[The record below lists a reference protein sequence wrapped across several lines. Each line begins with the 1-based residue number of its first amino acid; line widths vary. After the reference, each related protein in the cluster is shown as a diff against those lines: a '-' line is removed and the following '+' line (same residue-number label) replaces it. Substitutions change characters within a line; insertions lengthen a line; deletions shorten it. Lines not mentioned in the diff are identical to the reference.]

1 MMLWIISLPA
11 SGRLTETALIA
22 RPSGLGVSGVE
33 YITLDDAGSRE
44 FTVLRPRQRRRRL
57 LATAG
62 VVLGFVVLFFGGGY
76 ALWQRHLDP
85 VSARATLTR
94 ELSTYALE
102 PGETLRASAFL
113 YWRSPLSYFRS
124 THAVLAATDR
134 RLLLLTLTPPD
145 PLTREMETSLPTIRD
160 LPKDTTVRLDTG
172 RVMFGLSRGIT
183 LRAKD
188 MRERWAARDEQ
199 WPAVR
204 TVVADLLTVQRAM
217 REDADAIALA
227 RLAAVERAR
236 QPIWHVV
243 NRGEA
248 LGSIATRYGTTPER
262 LRGLNAME
270 SDRIRA
276 GDSLLIKPRT

>member
-1 MMLWIISLPA
+1 M
-11 SGRLTETALIA
+11 IA
-22 RPSGLGVSGVE
+22 APSGLEVSNVE
-33 YITLDDAGSRE
+33 YITLDEGRSSE
-44 FTVLRPRQRRRRL
+44 FTVIRPRRRRRRL
-57 LATAG
+57 LATVGAL
-62 VVLGFVVLFFGGGY
+62 LGFVVLFFGGGY

-85 VSARATLTR
+85 VSARATLAR

-134 RLLLLTLTPPD
+134 RLLLLTLMPPD
-145 PLTREMETSLPTIRD
+145 PLTRETETSLPTIRD
-160 LPKDTTVRLDTG
+160 LPKDTTVRVDTG
-172 RVMFGLSRGIT
+172 SVMFGLSRGIT
-183 LRAKD
+183 LRAHD

-199 WPAVR
+199 WPALR
-204 TVVADLLTVQRAM
+204 TVVRELFTVQRMM
-217 REDADAIALA
+217 REDADAVALA
-227 RLAAVERAR
+227 RLAALERAR

-248 LGSIATRYGTTPER
+248 LGSIATRYGTTSDR
-262 LRGLNAME
+262 LRQLNAMAN
-270 SDRIRA
+270 DRIRA

>member
-1 MMLWIISLPA
+1 M
-11 SGRLTETALIA
+11 TE
-22 RPSGLGVSGVE
+22 VE
-33 YITLDDAGSRE
+33 YVTLDGFPRDE
-44 FTVLRPRQRRRRL
+44 VFTSSRRRRRSRFL
-57 LATAG
+57 TVVG
-62 VVLGFVVLFFGGGY
+62 VLLGFVLLFFGGGY

-85 VSARATLTR
+85 ELARSTLTS
-94 ELSTYALE
+94 ELSTYALD
-102 PGETLRASAFL
+102 PGEEIRASAFL

-145 PLTREMETSLPTIRD
+145 PLTREAEATLPTIRD
-160 LPKDTTVRLDTG
+160 LPKDTTVRIDTG
-172 RVMFGLSRGIT
+172 RVLFGFSSGVTI
-183 LRAKD
+183 RARD
-188 MRERWAARDEQ
+188 VRERWAARPNQ
-199 WPAVR
+199 WSSVQAVI
-204 TVVADLLTVQRAM
+204 ADLSAVQRGM
-217 REDADAIALA
+217 REDGEAIRLA

-243 NRGEA
+243 RRGEA

-262 LRGLNAME
+262 LRALNSMS

>member
-1 MMLWIISLPA
+1 
-11 SGRLTETALIA
+11 
-22 RPSGLGVSGVE
+22 VSNVE
-33 YITLDDAGSRE
+33 YITLDDGRAGD
-44 FTVLRPRQRRRRL
+44 FTVIRPRRRRRRV
-57 LATAG
+57 LATVG
-62 VVLGFVVLFFGGGY
+62 VFTAFVLLFFGGGY

-85 VSARATLTR
+85 VSAQATLTR
-94 ELSTYALE
+94 ELSTYALD

-145 PLTREMETSLPTIRD
+145 PLTREVETPFPTIRD
-160 LPKDTTVRLDTG
+160 LPKDTTVRVDTG
-172 RVMFGLSRGIT
+172 RVMFGTSQGIT
-183 LRAKD
+183 LTARD
-188 MRERWAARDEQ
+188 VRERWAARDDQ
-199 WPAVR
+199 WPQLRA
-204 TVVADLLTVQRAM
+204 VVADLATVQRMM
-217 REDADAIALA
+217 REDADAIALG

-248 LGSIATRYGTTPER
+248 LGSIAERYGTTSER
-262 LRGLNAME
+262 LRQLNAMA

>member
-1 MMLWIISLPA
+1 MN
-11 SGRLTETALIA
+11 E
-22 RPSGLGVSGVE
+22 VE
-33 YITLDDAGSRE
+33 YVTLDDAGSSE
-44 FTVLRPRQRRRRL
+44 FMVVRPRRRRSRVL
-57 LATAG
+57 TAVG
-62 VVLGFVVLFFGGGY
+62 VLIGFVVLFFGSGY

-85 VSARATLTR
+85 VTARSTLAR

-102 PGETLRASAFL
+102 PGETVRASAFL

-124 THAVLAATDR
+124 THAILAATDR

-145 PLTREMETSLPTIRD
+145 PLTREAETSLPSIRD
-160 LPKDTTVRLDTG
+160 LPKDTTVQLDTG

-183 LRAKD
+183 VRARD
-188 MRERWAARDEQ
+188 VRERWAAREEQ
-199 WPAVR
+199 WPQVRAV
-204 TVVADLLTVQRAM
+204 TADLSMVQRAM
-217 REDADAIALA
+217 REDGEAIRLA

-243 NRGEA
+243 HRGEA

-262 LRGLNAME
+262 LRELNAMS

>member
-1 MMLWIISLPA
+1 VQ
-11 SGRLTETALIA
+11 A
-22 RPSGLGVSGVE
+22 RPRGLEVSNVE
-33 YITLDDAGSRE
+33 YLNLDDTRPTA
-44 FTVLRPRQRRRRL
+44 FTVIRPRRRRSRVV
-57 LATAG
+57 ATLG
-62 VVLGFVVLFFGGGY
+62 VLLGFVLLFFGGGY

-85 VSARATLTR
+85 VSARATLAR

-124 THAVLAATDR
+124 THALLAATDR

-145 PLTREMETSLPTIRD
+145 PLTREAETALPSIRD
-160 LPKDTTVRLDTG
+160 IAKDTTVRLDTS
-172 RVMFGLSRGIT
+172 RVMLGRARGIT
-183 LRAKD
+183 IRARD
-188 MRERWAARDEQ
+188 VRERWAARDEQ

-204 TVVADLLTVQRAM
+204 AVIADLSRVQRVM
-217 REDADAIALA
+217 REDAAAIAMA

-243 NRGEA
+243 RRGEA
-248 LGSIATRYGTTPER
+248 LGSIATQYGTTPER
-262 LRGLNAME
+262 LRDLNTM
-270 SDRIRA
+270 STDRIRA

>member
-1 MMLWIISLPA
+1 MVALERH
-11 SGRLTETALIA
+11 RLD
-22 RPSGLGVSGVE
+22 VSGVE
-33 YITLDDAGSRE
+33 YLNLDDTRPSE
-44 FTVLRPRQRRRRL
+44 FGVFRPRRRRSRVV
-57 LATAG
+57 ATVGAIAG
-62 VVLGFVVLFFGGGY
+62 FIVLFFGGGY

-85 VSARATLTR
+85 ATAQATLAR

-102 PGETLRASAFL
+102 PGETVRARAFL
-113 YWRSPLSYFRS
+113 YRRSPLSYFRS

-172 RVMFGLSRGIT
+172 RVMFGLSPGIT
-183 LRAKD
+183 LTARD
-188 MRERWAARDEQ
+188 LRDRWAARDEQ
-199 WPAVR
+199 WPQLRAVI
-204 TVVADLLTVQRAM
+204 ADLSTVQRVM
-217 REDADAIALA
+217 REDREAIALA

-243 NRGEA
+243 RRGEA
-248 LGSIATRYGTTPER
+248 LGSIAERYGITPER
-262 LRGLNAME
+262 LRGLNAMPN
-270 SDRIRA
+270 DRIRA

>member
-1 MMLWIISLPA
+1 M
-11 SGRLTETALIA
+11 IA
-22 RPSGLGVSGVE
+22 GPSGLEVHGVE
-33 YITLDDAGSRE
+33 YLTLDDARAGA
-44 FTVLRPRQRRRRL
+44 FTVLRPRRRRRRV

-62 VVLGFVVLFFGGGY
+62 VLLGFVVLFFGGGY
-76 ALWQRHLDP
+76 TLWQRHLDP
-85 VSARATLTR
+85 VAARATLTR

-102 PGETLRASAFL
+102 PGERLRASAFL

-145 PLTREMETSLPTIRD
+145 PLTRETETSLPTIRD
-160 LPKDTTVRLDTG
+160 LPKDTTVRADTG

-183 LRAKD
+183 LRTED

-199 WPAVR
+199 WPALLA
-204 TVVADLLTVQRAM
+204 VVADLVSVQRVM
-217 REDADAIALA
+217 REDSDAIALA
-227 RLAAVERAR
+227 RLAALERAR

-243 NRGEA
+243 HRGEA

-262 LRGLNAME
+262 LRQLNAMA

>member
-1 MMLWIISLPA
+1 M
-11 SGRLTETALIA
+11 IA
-22 RPSGLGVSGVE
+22 GPSGIEVREVE
-33 YITLDDAGSRE
+33 YITLDDAKSGE
-44 FTVLRPRQRRRRL
+44 FTVIRSRRRRPRV

-62 VVLGFVVLFFGGGY
+62 VVLGFVILFFAGGY
-76 ALWQRHLDP
+76 ALWQGHLDP
-85 VSARATLTR
+85 GSARATLTR

-102 PGETLRASAFL
+102 PGETLRASAYL

-145 PLTREMETSLPTIRD
+145 PLTREMETTLPTIRD
-160 LPKDTTVRLDTG
+160 LPKDTTVHVDTG
-172 RVMFGLSRGIT
+172 RVMLGLSRGIT
-183 LRAKD
+183 LRAQD
-188 MRERWAARDEQ
+188 VREGWAAREDQ
-199 WPAVR
+199 WPSVQA
-204 TVVADLLTVQRAM
+204 VVADLSTVQRVM
-217 REDADAIALA
+217 REDAEAIALA

-262 LRGLNAME
+262 LRQLNAMG

>member
-1 MMLWIISLPA
+1 MN
-11 SGRLTETALIA
+11 A
-22 RPSGLGVSGVE
+22 RPSGLGVSDVE

-44 FTVLRPRQRRRRL
+44 FTVVRPRQRRRRL

-62 VVLGFVVLFFGGGY
+62 VLLGFVVLFFGGGY
-76 ALWQRHLDP
+76 AVWQRHLDP

-102 PGETLRASAFL
+102 PGETLRAGAFL

-145 PLTREMETSLPTIRD
+145 PLTRETETSLPTIRD

-172 RVMFGLSRGIT
+172 RVMLGLSRGIT

-204 TVVADLLTVQRAM
+204 AVVSDLLTVQRAM

-227 RLAAVERAR
+227 RLAAAERAR

-243 NRGEA
+243 SRGEA

-262 LRGLNAME
+262 LRELNAME

>member
-1 MMLWIISLPA
+1 MNAGSQ
-11 SGRLTETALIA
+11 E
-22 RPSGLGVSGVE
+22 VSNVE
-33 YITLDDAGSRE
+33 YITLDDGRAGD
-44 FTVLRPRQRRRRL
+44 FAVIRPRRRRRRV
-57 LATAG
+57 LATVG
-62 VVLGFVVLFFGGGY
+62 VFTAFVLLFFGGGY

-94 ELSTYALE
+94 ELSTYALD

-145 PLTREMETSLPTIRD
+145 PLTREMETPLPTIRD
-160 LPKDTTVRLDTG
+160 LPKDTTVHVDTG
-172 RVMFGLSRGIT
+172 RVMFGSSRGIT
-183 LRAKD
+183 LSARD
-188 MRERWAARDEQ
+188 VRERWAARDDQ
-199 WPAVR
+199 WPQVR
-204 TVVADLLTVQRAM
+204 AVVADLSTVQRTM
-217 REDADAIALA
+217 REDADAIATG

-243 NRGEA
+243 HRGEA
-248 LGSIATRYGTTPER
+248 LGAIAERYGTTSER
-262 LRGLNAME
+262 LRQLNAMT

>member
-1 MMLWIISLPA
+1 MA
-11 SGRLTETALIA
+11 
-22 RPSGLGVSGVE
+22 PSGLDLSNVE
-33 YITLDDAGSRE
+33 YITLDGAKTGD
-44 FTVLRPRQRRRRL
+44 FTVIRPRRRRRRV
-57 LATAG
+57 LATVVVMG
-62 VVLGFVVLFFGGGY
+62 VFVVLFFGVGY

-85 VSARATLTR
+85 ASARATLTR

-102 PGETLRASAFL
+102 PGETVRASAFL

-145 PLTREMETSLPTIRD
+145 PLTREVETTLPTIRD
-160 LPKDTTVRLDTG
+160 LPKDTTVRVDTG
-172 RVMFGLSRGIT
+172 RVMFGRSRGLT
-183 LRAKD
+183 VSAPD
-188 MRERWAARDEQ
+188 VRERWAARDEQ
-199 WPAVR
+199 WPQVR
-204 TVVADLLTVQRAM
+204 AVVADLSRVQRVM

-227 RLAAVERAR
+227 RLGAVERAR
-236 QPIWHVV
+236 QPIWHIV

-248 LGSIATRYGTTPER
+248 LGSIAERYGTTPER
-262 LRGLNAME
+262 LRQLNAMA

>member
-1 MMLWIISLPA
+1 MIA
-11 SGRLTETALIA
+11 GGSGIEI
-22 RPSGLGVSGVE
+22 GGVE
-33 YITLDDAGSRE
+33 YITLDDGKTGE
-44 FTVLRPRQRRRRL
+44 FTVIRPRRRRPRV

-62 VVLGFVVLFFGGGY
+62 AMLAFVILFFAAGY
-76 ALWQRHLDP
+76 ALLQRHLDP
-85 VSARATLTR
+85 VSARATLSR

-102 PGETLRASAFL
+102 PGERLRASAYL

-160 LPKDTTVRLDTG
+160 LPKDTTVRVDTG
-172 RVMFGLSRGIT
+172 RVMFGSSRGIT
-183 LRAKD
+183 LHAQD
-188 MRERWAARDEQ
+188 LRERWAARDEQ
-199 WPAVR
+199 WAALQA
-204 TVVADLLTVQRAM
+204 VVADLSSIQRVM
-217 REDADAIALA
+217 REDAEAIALG

-248 LGSIATRYGTTPER
+248 LGSIATRYGTTPDR
-262 LRGLNAME
+262 LRQLNAME